1 MAAQFVFSTPLATE
15 KRLEDH
21 NTGSPK
27 RSPDGPQIICPQ
39 CQDWVVERRMSGLT
53 QDGTPEPVSRDQI
66 LRREHGEANSISL
79 FSFAQDNRQ
88 GLFLF
93 FLSLYRWPLVGA
105 ETIPVDAMS
114 GERHDDTYTHNS
126 A

>member
-1 MAAQFVFSTPLATE
+1 
-15 KRLEDH
+15 
-21 NTGSPK
+21 
-27 RSPDGPQIICPQ
+27 
-39 CQDWVVERRMSGLT
+39 MSGVT
-53 QDGTPEPVSRDQI
+53 RDGTPEPVSRDQI

-79 FSFAQDNRQ
+79 FSFAQDNRRE
-88 GLFLF
+88 LF

-114 GERHDDTYTHNS
+114 GERDDDTYAHNS